1 MVSSERKQSMT
12 ETVKKS
18 APTADY
24 DLAPFT
30 RDQIARL
37 EIRSGRPLI
46 VSDADE
52 VLVRF
57 ADPLRS
63 FLETRDLY
71 FELTDYRLVGNVRR
85 RHNNQP
91 VEKLELFGLIDDFFA
106 ETVDS
111 MPMVHGAI
119 EALTT
124 LSERADVVILT
135 NVPDTY
141 RERRAQAFR
150 KAGLD
155 FPVVANTGLK
165 GTPVRA
171 LRERA
176 QGPIIFVDD
185 IDKHIASV
193 AETVPDSY
201 RVHFV
206 ADEKL
211 AAVCER
217 AEHSHHRSDCW
228 RRTGDAIAT
237 FLAAAG
243 Y

>member
-1 MVSSERKQSMT
+1 MT
-12 ETVKKS
+12 ENATKA
-18 APTADY
+18 APSRQRPSQKEKFA
-24 DLAPFT
+24 AFT
-30 RDQIARL
+30 RNQIAGL
-37 EIRSGRPLI
+37 EIRPGRPLI

-63 FLETRDLY
+63 FLESRDLY
-71 FELTDYRLVGNVRR
+71 FELKDYRLVGNVRR

-91 VEKLELFGLIDDFFA
+91 IEQVELFGLIDDFFA
-106 ETVDS
+106 ETVDN
-111 MPMVHGAI
+111 MPIVDGAI
-119 EALTT
+119 NALTT
-124 LSERADVVILT
+124 LSTRADVVILT

-141 RERRAQAFR
+141 RDRRAEAFR

-155 FPVVANTGLK
+155 FPVIANTGLK
-165 GTPVRA
+165 GAPVRA
-171 LRERA
+171 LQERA

-185 IDKHIASV
+185 IDKHITSV
-193 AETVPDSY
+193 AESVPDSY

-206 ADEKL
+206 ADEQL

-228 RRTGDAIAT
+228 QQTSDAIGT